1 MASSKSSPPQEPVRE
16 LVYVSDRT
24 PGFTR
29 KRIRSKFV
37 YLNQKGKPL
46 KDKKHLSRIVSL
58 VIPPAWEDVWICVSP
73 HGHLQATGRDA
84 RNRKQ
89 YRYHPVFRAHRDLT
103 KFHRIVSFAEH
114 LPEIRS
120 QVEKDLAAKGLSK
133 DKVVATVVRLLE
145 ITHIRVG
152 NKEYARDNNSYGL
165 TTVKD
170 QHVKKTRKGVKF
182 RFKGKSGVLHD
193 VDVEDKRLSKTVL
206 RCQDLPGQHLFQ
218 YRDEIGKVRSL
229 GSGDVNNY
237 LKEAC
242 GEEFSAK
249 DFRTWSGTVHAAL
262 ELERYGPVSSPT
274 RAKAIVS
281 TVTKAVALELRNRPA
296 TCRKYYIHPGIIES
310 FLNGTLHTV
319 MQRAR
324 RSAKRA
330 KGSGLTQDERVV
342 LFALRHLDARGVV
355 ADTLTKL
362 KMKERD

>member
-1 MASSKSSPPQEPVRE
+1 MSSQKKPPAAPQGE
-16 LVYVSDRT
+16 LMYVSDKV
-24 PGFTR
+24 PGFSR
-29 KRIRSKFV
+29 KRLRNKFV
-37 YLNQKGKPL
+37 YLNAKGKPL
-46 KDKKHLSRIVSL
+46 KDKKHIARIVSL

-73 HGHLQATGRDA
+73 KGHLQATGRDA
-84 RNRKQ
+84 RKRKQ
-89 YRYHPVFRAHRDLT
+89 YRYHPLFRTQRDLH

-114 LPEIRS
+114 LPEIRERVARDITLS
-120 QVEKDLAAKGLSK
+120 GLPK
-133 DKVVATVVRLLE
+133 EKVVATVVRLLE

-152 NKEYARDNNSYGL
+152 NQEYARDNNSYGL

-170 QHVKKTRKGVKF
+170 QHVKKTKKGVKF

-193 VDVEDKRLSKTVL
+193 VEVEDKELSKIVL

-218 YRDEIGKVRSL
+218 YRADDGTVRSL
-229 GSGDVNNY
+229 GSSDVNAY

-249 DFRTWSGTVHAAL
+249 DFRTWTGTVHAAL
-262 ELERYGPVSSPT
+262 ELERYGTVPSAT

-310 FLNGTLHTV
+310 FLNGTLHTL

-330 KGSGLTQDERVV
+330 KGTGLNEDERVV
-342 LFALRHLDARGVV
+342 LFALRHLDARSVV
-355 ADTLTKL
+355 AETLDKI
-362 KMKERD
+362 KG